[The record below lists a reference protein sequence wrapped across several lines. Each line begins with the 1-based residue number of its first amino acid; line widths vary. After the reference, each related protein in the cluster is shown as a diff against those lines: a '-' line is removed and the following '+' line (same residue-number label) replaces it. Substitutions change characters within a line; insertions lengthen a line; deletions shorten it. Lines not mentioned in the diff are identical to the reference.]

1 MHWSSLGETESGR
14 GYDAPSGDIQK
25 FVGTDSIRG
34 GFRHDGCE
42 MSQTDAVIGGHNSLM
57 ARNPRPVVVPSPQ
70 APEGRW
76 WFLVRPQVIYGTII
90 VSAVIVAAPD
100 NDADLEVIGLTASTI
115 VLVWVAHVFSEIAA
129 GQHTVTN
136 PPTPFRA
143 VLAHAM
149 THGVGLLISAVL
161 PVVTLA
167 IGVVGLLPNHVA
179 YLAALGVGVLSL
191 AVLGWFVFAHRG
203 NAWPIR
209 LAGAV
214 GTGLLGAIV
223 VALNAL
229 VH

>member
-1 MHWSSLGETESGR
+1 
-14 GYDAPSGDIQK
+14 
-25 FVGTDSIRG
+25 
-34 GFRHDGCE
+34 
-42 MSQTDAVIGGHNSLM
+42 M
-57 ARNPRPVVVPSPQ
+57 ARKPRPAAVQSPQ
-70 APEGRW
+70 GPEGRW

-90 VSAVIVAAPD
+90 VSAVIVAAD
-100 NDADLEVIGLTASTI
+100 DKDLDLEVIALTFSAI
-115 VLVWVAHVFSEIAA
+115 VIVWIAHVFSEIVA

-149 THGVGLLISAVL
+149 THGAGLLISAIL
-161 PVVTLA
+161 PLLTLA
-167 IGVVGLLPNHVA
+167 IGAVGLLPNHVA
-179 YLAALGVGVLSL
+179 YLSALAVGVLSL

-214 GTGLLGAIV
+214 GTGLLGAGV
-223 VALNAL
+223 VALNSL

>member
-1 MHWSSLGETESGR
+1 
-14 GYDAPSGDIQK
+14 
-25 FVGTDSIRG
+25 
-34 GFRHDGCE
+34 
-42 MSQTDAVIGGHNSLM
+42 M
-57 ARNPRPVVVPSPQ
+57 ARKPRPAAVPSPR

-115 VLVWVAHVFSEIAA
+115 LLVWVAHVFSELAA
-129 GQHTVTN
+129 GEHTVTN
-136 PPTPFRA
+136 PPTPFRT
-143 VLAHAM
+143 VLVHAM
-149 THGVGLLISAVL
+149 THGAGLLISAIL
-161 PVVTLA
+161 PLLTLA
-167 IGVVGLLPNHVA
+167 IGAVGLLPNHLA
-179 YLAALGVGVLSL
+179 YLSALAVGVVSL
-191 AVLGWFVFAHRG
+191 AALGWFVFAHRG

-223 VALNAL
+223 VALNSL